1 MRNKRIM
8 RIVCLFMAALILV
21 SSIVI
26 VVSADTNGS
35 GSASIEDFKTQMSTI
50 SYDDYMDMYP
60 DYFDTLKTGDET
72 LVFDA
77 TQGLTFKDPKGN
89 VIEVGKNSWTMTA
102 KDGTVYRSVTEAV
115 AAGYKQDELV
125 YAAEY
130 GEGTEKQWALYTPD
144 IGTVTWTLD
153 LAALGVTEGGLYFIG
168 LEYYSVAGK
177 PTAVERAFTLNG
189 SVPF

>member
-72 LVFDA
+72 LVFFDDA
-77 TQGLTFKDPKGN
+77 RYSLSDESSVSTLKDRLGLRAGAEPSRTFLLLADRRVPSGD
-89 VIEVGKNSWTMTA
+89 VLRLVGLARESGLA
-102 KDGTVYRSVTEAV
+102 HV
-115 AAGYKQDELV
+115 QI
-125 YAAEY
+125 AERR
-130 GEGTEKQWALYTPD
+130 E
-144 IGTVTWTLD
+144 
-153 LAALGVTEGGLYFIG
+153 
-168 LEYYSVAGK
+168 
-177 PTAVERAFTLNG
+177 
-189 SVPF
+189 